1 MSRSS
6 LESHYK
12 EGNALYKHMK
22 AIHASHRAV
31 IRAQKYLRLKHE
43 EQLKLSQSNSTVPG
57 EMVRVENELKKSQ
70 TRLDSRL
77 AILEGKLN
85 ALEPVKRDVEA
96 SRSDLTQLRAT
107 SRGLQDKVDKQ
118 EDKLQRME
126 GQVVAVA
133 KGRPSSAASRYTEN
147 YSESRTMM
155 MEKKYEDLERQISML
170 KVHVSELELQ
180 LQASLAST
188 HNGSFLWRIPD
199 VARRRKDAIEER
211 ITSIYSPPFYTGRN
225 GYKMCIRAY
234 LNGDGIG
241 FKSHLSLFFVMMRGE
256 YDPLLKWPF
265 EHKVSLILVDQEHR
279 KHIVQTFKPTPESSS
294 FRRPTS
300 DMNVASGCPQ
310 FSNVSVLDEKNYVK
324 DDIMYIKCIVDVSR
338 IFHP

>member
-1 MSRSS
+1 MKRKQWEAHFREDGALFKHMSS
-6 LESHYK
+6 LQQLFRAMQSSH
-12 EGNALYKHMK
+12 KHLNSKMDEK
-22 AIHASHRAV
+22 
-31 IRAQKYLRLKHE
+31 
-43 EQLKLSQSNSTVPG
+43 LKLLAVETSASG
-57 EMVRVENELKKSQ
+57 EILRVENELKALQSQ
-70 TRLDSRL
+70 YDNRLTILEKKLSALDHVRGEVEAVRRDCTKLTNTSKAVEGRLDTAEERMKQMVTSK
-77 AILEGKLN
+77 GKQ
-85 ALEPVKRDVEA
+85 
-96 SRSDLTQLRAT
+96 SSGT
-107 SRGLQDKVDKQ
+107 SRYSGDSYSDPRMAVIERK
-118 EDKLQRME
+118 ME
-126 GQVVAVA
+126 GL
-133 KGRPSSAASRYTEN
+133 
-147 YSESRTMM
+147 
-155 MEKKYEDLERQISML
+155 EKQNNML

-199 VARRRKDAIEER
+199 VARRRRDAIEEK

-225 GYKMCIRAY
+225 GYKMCVRAY

-241 FKSHLSLFFVMMRGE
+241 FKSHFSLFFVLMRGE

-294 FRRPTS
+294 FKRPTS

-310 FSNVSVLDEKNYVK
+310 FCKNDVLNENNYIK